1 MNFIITN
8 VQLTVWIQCAAG
20 YCIRLYTFTIF
31 QRLVPASEKQTL
43 ILQLPWGNELKTE
56 VVVSHKLQG
65 QQQFLTF
72 IDAYW
77 NILHV
82 SVFALG
88 WLLLL
93 FCVILWGLFLA
104 WFAFASISF
113 TKHGGRVW
121 D

>member
-20 YCIRLYTFTIF
+20 YCIRLYTFTVF
-31 QRLVPASEKQTL
+31 QRLKKRTL

-77 NILHV
+77 NI
-82 SVFALG
+82 
-88 WLLLL
+88 W
-93 FCVILWGLFLA
+93 
-104 WFAFASISF
+104 
-113 TKHGGRVW
+113 
-121 D
+121 